1 MAARDSVTSPPAKKN
16 SRDRKN
22 PASDKERTQAYQ
34 ARMRETHKVLR
45 VYLENE
51 VKNALVGL
59 CQDEAFHSLNS
70 LSGSSVKN
78 SCVRE
83 ICESFTLLLKA

>member
-1 MAARDSVTSPPAKKN
+1 MSARDSVTSSTAKKN

-51 VKNALVGL
+51 VKDALVGL
-59 CQDEAFHSLNS
+59 CQDEGISQSEL
-70 LSGSSVKN
+70 LERLIREELVRKRGS
-78 SCVRE
+78 
-83 ICESFTLLLKA
+83 

>member
-22 PASDKERTQAYQ
+22 PVSDKERTQAYQ

-59 CQDEAFHSLNS
+59 CQDEGISQSELLERHIREEL
-70 LSGSSVKN
+70 
-78 SCVRE
+78 VRKRN
-83 ICESFTLLLKA
+83 L

>member
-59 CQDEAFHSLNS
+59 CQDEGISQSELLERLIREELVRKRSL
-70 LSGSSVKN
+70 
-78 SCVRE
+78 
-83 ICESFTLLLKA
+83 

>member
-59 CQDEAFHSLNS
+59 CQDEGISQSEL
-70 LSGSSVKN
+70 LERLIREEL
-78 SCVRE
+78 VRKRN
-83 ICESFTLLLKA
+83 L

>member
-51 VKNALVGL
+51 VKDVLVGL
-59 CQDEAFHSLNS
+59 CQDEGISQSEL
-70 LSGSSVKN
+70 LERLIREELVRKRGS
-78 SCVRE
+78 
-83 ICESFTLLLKA
+83 

>member
-51 VKNALVGL
+51 VKDALVGL
-59 CQDEAFHSLNS
+59 CQDEGISQSEL
-70 LSGSSVKN
+70 LERLIREELVRKRGS
-78 SCVRE
+78 
-83 ICESFTLLLKA
+83 

>member
-22 PASDKERTQAYQ
+22 PVSDKERTQAYQ

-59 CQDEAFHSLNS
+59 CQDEGISQSEL
-70 LSGSSVKN
+70 LERLIREEL
-78 SCVRE
+78 VRKRN
-83 ICESFTLLLKA
+83 L